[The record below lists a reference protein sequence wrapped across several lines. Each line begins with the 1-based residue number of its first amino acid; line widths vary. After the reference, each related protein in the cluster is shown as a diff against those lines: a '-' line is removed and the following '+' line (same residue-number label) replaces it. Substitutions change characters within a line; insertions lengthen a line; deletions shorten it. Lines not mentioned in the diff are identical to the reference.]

1 MSRLF
6 RGGEIVNIIESVLNR
21 VYVLFVAMS
30 FWLIKP
36 EASQPEASQPAGSQ
50 PEASQP
56 EASQPAGSQPEASQ
70 PAGSQPEASQPAGS
84 QPEASQPEASEH
96 ISVYGLTLTEGWD

>member
-1 MSRLF
+1 MRSKMYNWDMSRLF
-6 RGGEIVNIIESVLNR
+6 REEGIVNIIESVLNR
-21 VYVLFVAMS
+21 VYVLFVALL

-36 EASQPEASQPAGSQ
+36 EASQPEA
-50 PEASQP
+50 
-56 EASQPAGSQPEASQ
+56 
-70 PAGSQPEASQPAGS
+70 S

>member
-1 MSRLF
+1 MYNWDMSRLF
-6 RGGEIVNIIESVLNR
+6 REGEIVNIIESVLNR

-36 EASQPEASQPAGSQ
+36 EASQPEAS
-50 PEASQP
+50 
-56 EASQPAGSQPEASQ
+56 
-70 PAGSQPEASQPAGS
+70 
-84 QPEASQPEASEH
+84 EH

>member
-1 MSRLF
+1 MYNWDMSRLF
-6 RGGEIVNIIESVLNR
+6 REGEIVNIIESVLNR

-36 EASQPEASQPAGSQ
+36 EASQPEASQP
-50 PEASQP
+50 
-56 EASQPAGSQPEASQ
+56 
-70 PAGSQPEASQPAGS
+70 
-84 QPEASQPEASEH
+84 EASEH

>member
-1 MSRLF
+1 M
-6 RGGEIVNIIESVLNR
+6 NIIESVLNR
-21 VYVLFVAMS
+21 VYVLFVALS

-36 EASQPEASQPAGSQ
+36 EASQPEASQP
-50 PEASQP
+50 EA
-56 EASQPAGSQPEASQ
+56 
-70 PAGSQPEASQPAGS
+70 S

>member
-1 MSRLF
+1 MYNWDMSRLF

-36 EASQPEASQPAGSQ
+36 EASQPEASQPEASQ

-56 EASQPAGSQPEASQ
+56 EASQPEASQPEA
-70 PAGSQPEASQPAGS
+70 S

>member
-1 MSRLF
+1 M
-6 RGGEIVNIIESVLNR
+6 NIIESVLNR

-36 EASQPEASQPAGSQ
+36 EASQPEASQP
-50 PEASQP
+50 EASQP
-56 EASQPAGSQPEASQ
+56 EA
-70 PAGSQPEASQPAGS
+70 S

>member
-1 MSRLF
+1 M
-6 RGGEIVNIIESVLNR
+6 NIIESVLNR
-21 VYVLFVAMS
+21 VYVLFVALL

-36 EASQPEASQPAGSQ
+36 EASQPEASESEASEPEASE

-56 EASQPAGSQPEASQ
+56 EASEPEAS
-70 PAGSQPEASQPAGS
+70 E
-84 QPEASQPEASEH
+84 PEASEH

>member
-6 RGGEIVNIIESVLNR
+6 REEGIVNIIESVLNR
-21 VYVLFVAMS
+21 VYVLFVALL

-36 EASQPEASQPAGSQ
+36 EASQPEASQP
-50 PEASQP
+50 EA
-56 EASQPAGSQPEASQ
+56 
-70 PAGSQPEASQPAGS
+70 S

>member
-1 MSRLF
+1 M
-6 RGGEIVNIIESVLNR
+6 NIIESVLNR
-21 VYVLFVAMS
+21 VYVLFVALL

-36 EASQPEASQPAGSQ
+36 EASQPEASQPEARQ
-50 PEASQP
+50 PEA
-56 EASQPAGSQPEASQ
+56 
-70 PAGSQPEASQPAGS
+70 S

>member
-1 MSRLF
+1 M
-6 RGGEIVNIIESVLNR
+6 NIIESVLNR
-21 VYVLFVAMS
+21 VYVLFVALL

-36 EASQPEASQPAGSQ
+36 EASQPEASQP
-50 PEASQP
+50 EASQP
-56 EASQPAGSQPEASQ
+56 EA
-70 PAGSQPEASQPAGS
+70 S

>member
-1 MSRLF
+1 MRNEMYNWDMSRLF
-6 RGGEIVNIIESVLNR
+6 REGEIVNIIESVLNR
-21 VYVLFVAMS
+21 VYVLLVALS

-36 EASQPEASQPAGSQ
+36 EA
-50 PEASQP
+50 
-56 EASQPAGSQPEASQ
+56 
-70 PAGSQPEASQPAGS
+70 S

>member
-1 MSRLF
+1 M
-6 RGGEIVNIIESVLNR
+6 NIIESVLNR
-21 VYVLFVAMS
+21 VYVLFVALL

-36 EASQPEASQPAGSQ
+36 EA
-50 PEASQP
+50 
-56 EASQPAGSQPEASQ
+56 
-70 PAGSQPEASQPAGS
+70 S

>member
-1 MSRLF
+1 MYNWDMSRLF
-6 RGGEIVNIIESVLNR
+6 REGEIVNIIESVLNR
-21 VYVLFVAMS
+21 VYVLFVALS

-36 EASQPEASQPAGSQ
+36 EAGQGQPEAGQPEAGQ

-56 EASQPAGSQPEASQ
+56 EA
-70 PAGSQPEASQPAGS
+70 S